1 MTNYNL
7 FRARSYRPFMAI
19 RNWYMLSLFRTFL
32 FCIPLTPNIS
42 NKLKNRLLKRSSHA
56 GALLKLFR
64 RAFLSYRIFF
74 YVTPQGECVWSFFGI
89 ISKMLTKSFLK
100 SMPLNSFIRRP
111 LPVHWF
117 ALHWFLYDWDFRNK
131 RVNHISANAWFTT
144 DHDDNMRSNW
154 NIETFI
160 FASFI
165 CNIYRLSG
173 QGDQLQLDNFSLQI
187 WWKMDNFYEDIL

>member
-19 RNWYMLSLFRTFL
+19 RNWCMLSLFSTFL

-56 GALLKLFR
+56 GAFLKLFR
-64 RAFLSYRIFF
+64 RAFLSYRFFF

-100 SMPLNSFIRRP
+100 SMPLNSFIRRSHP
-111 LPVHWF
+111 YKNQSIDL
-117 ALHWFLYDWDFRNK
+117 LY
-131 RVNHISANAWFTT
+131 T
-144 DHDDNMRSNW
+144 
-154 NIETFI
+154 
-160 FASFI
+160 
-165 CNIYRLSG
+165 G
-173 QGDQLQLDNFSLQI
+173 
-187 WWKMDNFYEDIL
+187 FYMIGTSVINELIT